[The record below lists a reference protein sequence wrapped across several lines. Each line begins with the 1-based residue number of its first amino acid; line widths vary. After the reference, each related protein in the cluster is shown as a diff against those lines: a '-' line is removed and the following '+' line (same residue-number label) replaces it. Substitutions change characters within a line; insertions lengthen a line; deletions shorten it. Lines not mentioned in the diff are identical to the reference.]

1 MEPLWWPTKSTRERR
16 LLYQRNWFYR
26 SLLKEHSKLKV
37 TNALMKRTNQL
48 RRLQKKQL
56 RWCLQTHCKQ
66 IYSAMHTK
74 LWKCLWIIRSWVS
87 LFWSSCFEQYEV
99 YFTKKYWLC
108 SKPFIFVGIQTP
120 NTEIE
125 ENSKQIIVLLFTTMK
140 LLPLSFV

>member
-1 MEPLWWPTKSTRERR
+1 MEPLWWPTKSTTRERR
-16 LLYQRNWFYR
+16 LLYLRNWFYG

-37 TNALMKRTNQL
+37 TKAPMKRINRL
-48 RRLQKKQL
+48 RRLQKS
-56 RWCLQTHCKQ
+56 HHDDKQ

-99 YFTKKYWLC
+99 YFTKKYWFC

>member
-1 MEPLWWPTKSTRERR
+1 MMANKINNERKTIALSEKLILWFFTQRTFEVKGNKSAYEENKSASAATK
-16 LLYQRNWFYR
+16 
-26 SLLKEHSKLKV
+26 KP
-37 TNALMKRTNQL
+37 
-48 RRLQKKQL
+48 L

-99 YFTKKYWLC
+99 YFTKKYWFC
-108 SKPFIFVGIQTP
+108 SKPFIFVGIQMP

>member
-1 MEPLWWPTKSTRERR
+1 MMANKINERKTIALSEKLILWFFTQRTLEVKGNKSAYEEDKSAWAATKKPLG
-16 LLYQRNWFYR
+16 
-26 SLLKEHSKLKV
+26 
-37 TNALMKRTNQL
+37 
-48 RRLQKKQL
+48 
-56 RWCLQTHCKQ
+56 WCLQTHRKQ

-99 YFTKKYWLC
+99 YFSKKYWFC
-108 SKPFIFVGIQTP
+108 SKPFIFVGIQAP